1 MEHSPFTPILKKDY
15 HLSYPHVFPVK
26 KNDTIIWYLVPES
39 HENNTIDVYRAEQ
52 FPHKWTFET
61 TLMNNINA
69 SDSTIFFYEN
79 IWWLFTSIGTTL
91 ADKNS
96 NLSLFYSEN
105 FPSNSW
111 KAHPLNPISNDSSN
125 SRMAGSIILENGKLY
140 RPAQNCKHNY
150 GEKIIIN
157 SVNSFDTLSYTE
169 SPVKTLNPE
178 KNLKAVC
185 THTINYSSSFI
196 VRDIKTRHLRSFL

>member
-1 MEHSPFTPILKKDY
+1 M
-15 HLSYPHVFPVK
+15 
-26 KNDTIIWYLVPES
+26 
-39 HENNTIDVYRAEQ
+39 A
-52 FPHKWTFET
+52 
-61 TLMNNINA
+61 NINA
-69 SDSTIFFYEN
+69 SDSTIFFHEN
-79 IWWLFTSIGTTL
+79 MWWLFTSIGTTL
-91 ADKNS
+91 VDKNS

-105 FPSNSW
+105 FPSSSW

-125 SRMAGSIILENGKLY
+125 SRMAGSIIIENGKLY

-157 SVNSFDTLSYTE
+157 GINSFDTLSYTE
-169 SPVKTLNPE
+169 SPVKTINPE

-185 THTINYSSSFI
+185 THTINYGSSFV